1 MELRYNIQK
10 KSSSGE
16 PEEIETSSTLSHEAV
31 TILKTIEVYRKEL
44 KKYKKESDKQI
55 NEQEEKIKQIKIKFD
70 AEFNEQK
77 KEVKNMKIDF
87 IAVIG
92 IFVSIFT
99 FISIEI
105 QILRY
110 VCDFWRIAGFSLI
123 IFGSL
128 CSFVIL
134 VHSIFSQKEI
144 KNKILAFCVVI
155 FLLGIFVGS
164 IPYIFNINNTCI
176 VNTTDNAGLSQGH

>member
-1 MELRYNIQK
+1 MYSEDKIK
-10 KSSSGE
+10 KMLSVPESSSRYYEEKPKTSSGLSSE
-16 PEEIETSSTLSHEAV
+16 QVSEIIKGLIEINKREIEE
-31 TILKTIEVYRKEL
+31 
-44 KKYKKESDKQI
+44 YKKKTDKQI
-55 NEQEEKIKQIKIKFD
+55 NEQEKEIEKIKEETKTI
-70 AEFNEQK
+70 
-77 KEVKNMKIDF
+77 KIDF

-105 QILRY
+105 QILKY

-128 CSFVIL
+128 SSFVIL

-144 KNKILAFCVVI
+144 KNKILFFCIVI
-155 FLLGIFVGS
+155 FLLGIFIGS
-164 IPYIFNINNTCI
+164 IPHIFNINNSCI
-176 VNTTDNAGLSQGH
+176 VSTISR